1 MQLFIEQLT
10 NVDFSY
16 LDTRRGLVGETWWA
30 SAALNGALDDQGMV
44 CDFGIVKKTLRNWL
58 DDELDHRLLVPVQSQ
73 ALSLKHS
80 GDIIELRWQYENGDL
95 LEMRA
100 PRQAVALVDAAQ
112 IDTKS
117 VTHWCREQLRSHFP
131 VNVEQLTLSFA
142 AEEIDGAFYHY
153 SHGLKK
159 HNGNCQR
166 IAHGH
171 RSRIQIW
178 LDKARNSALE
188 QQWAQHWADIYL
200 GSEEDLISSDNN
212 QLLFRYSAQQGEFEL
227 SLPASRNYMMNTDT
241 TVEFIARHLADTIKQ
256 QNPDSNVKVR
266 AFEGVNKG
274 AIAEA

>member
-1 MQLFIEQLT
+1 MQLFVEQLT

-16 LDTRRGLVGETWWA
+16 LDAKRGLVGETWWA
-30 SAALNGALDDQGMV
+30 SAVLDGALDEQGMV

-58 DDELDHRLLVPVQSQ
+58 DDELDHRLLVPVNSP
-73 ALSLKHS
+73 ALTLKHS
-80 GDIIELRWQYENGDL
+80 GDIIELSWNGDNGDL

-100 PRQAVALVDAAQ
+100 PRQAVALVDAEQ
-112 IDTKS
+112 ITAKS
-117 VTHWCREQLRSHFP
+117 VAHWCREQLRSHFP
-131 VNVEQLTLSFA
+131 VNVEQLTLSFV
-142 AEEIDGAFYHY
+142 AETIDGASYHY

-178 LDKARNSALE
+178 LDDERSSALE
-188 QQWAQHWADIYL
+188 QQWAERWADIYL
-200 GSEEDLISSDNN
+200 GSKEDLISEQDG

-256 QNPDSNVKVR
+256 QHPDSRVKVR

-274 AIAEA
+274 AIANA

>member
-1 MQLFIEQLT
+1 
-10 NVDFSY
+10 
-16 LDTRRGLVGETWWA
+16 
-30 SAALNGALDDQGMV
+30 
-44 CDFGIVKKTLRNWL
+44 L
-58 DDELDHRLLVPVQSQ
+58 DDELDHRLLVPVNSP
-73 ALSLKHS
+73 ALTLKHS
-80 GDIIELRWQYENGDL
+80 GDIIELSWNGDNGDL

-100 PRQAVALVDAAQ
+100 PRQAVALVDAEQ
-112 IDTKS
+112 ITAKS
-117 VTHWCREQLRSHFP
+117 VAHWCREQLRSHFP
-131 VNVEQLTLSFA
+131 VNVEQLTLSFV
-142 AEEIDGAFYHY
+142 AETIDGASYHY

-178 LDKARNSALE
+178 LDDERSSALE
-188 QQWAQHWADIYL
+188 QQWAERWADIYL
-200 GSEEDLISSDNN
+200 GSKEDLISEQDG

-256 QNPDSNVKVR
+256 QHPDSRVKVR

-274 AIAEA
+274 AIANA

>member
-1 MQLFIEQLT
+1 MQLFVEQLT

-16 LDTRRGLVGETWWA
+16 LDAKRGLVGETWWA
-30 SAALNGALDDQGMV
+30 SAVLDGALDEQGMV

-58 DDELDHRLLVPVQSQ
+58 DDELDHRLLVPVNSP
-73 ALSLKHS
+73 ALTLKHS
-80 GDIIELRWQYENGDL
+80 GDIIELSWNGDNGDL

-100 PRQAVALVDAAQ
+100 PRQAVALVDAEQ
-112 IDTKS
+112 ITAKS
-117 VTHWCREQLRSHFP
+117 VAHWCREQLRSHFP
-131 VNVEQLTLSFA
+131 VNVEQLTLSFV
-142 AEEIDGAFYHY
+142 AETIDGASYHY

-178 LDKARNSALE
+178 LDDERSSSLE
-188 QQWAQHWADIYL
+188 QQWAERWADIYL
-200 GSEEDLISSDNN
+200 GSKEDLISEQDG

-256 QNPDSNVKVR
+256 QHPDSRVKVR

-274 AIAEA
+274 AIANA